1 MRTMHLRTATAIA
14 AIGLLASACTGAD
27 GTDGAGNTDQ
37 AGGDDAPGRVSGD
50 LNTVNSADVQPGT
63 GEITMAI
70 EKTITNWNTLT
81 AAGDISET
89 VWVTSALYPSVFEI
103 QPDASTLVLNEDLME
118 SAEVVSQDPT
128 VVEYVIQD
136 EARWSDGTPI
146 TGADFE
152 YQWRALNRKD
162 CPECQT
168 HDSDGL
174 DKVESLETSEDG
186 KTVTVTYDGN
196 FAEWKRPF
204 GRLLPAH
211 IAEQHGDLYTSFNEY
226 FVKTV
231 PEFSGG
237 PYIITDFQNDVSVT
251 LEPNP
256 EWYGEPP
263 NLQKVTYRMI
273 TDTQQTP
280 IALQNNEIQ
289 AMYPQPQV
297 DLLNSIQQMA
307 QLGVE
312 YQMNQSLVME
322 TFVINLSNSYLSDPV
337 LRKAIFTALDQQEVI
352 DKTVGQFDDSVTP
365 LGSVMIMQQQEGY
378 QDKVEELNYGQGDVE
393 AAKTMLTEAGYTID
407 DGQLLTPEDEPVP
420 PLRSVYSVGNPVRQ
434 SSMEV
439 LAATAKELG
448 ITLNM
453 ETTDSLGDTTQEN
466 SPYGYDIVVVGY
478 TGSPFLASN
487 AFKRFTTDTG
497 YNLHYSNDDVD
508 RLVDEALSATSDEET
523 IELINEAD
531 QLVVESAWMMPLY
544 QKPSMF
550 AYYDKYGNLRDNP
563 TISGP
568 AYNIQEWGLIVE

>member
-1 MRTMHLRTATAIA
+1 MNLRTSVAVA
-14 AIGLLASACTGAD
+14 ALALLAAGCSGAD
-27 GTDGAGNTDQ
+27 GASDGSGTTGQ
-37 AGGDDAPGRVSGD
+37 PGGDAPNRVSGD

-89 VWVTSALYPSVFEI
+89 VWVTSALYPSVFVI
-103 QPDASTLVLNEDLME
+103 QPDGSTLVLNEDLMD

-128 VVEYVIQD
+128 VVEYVISD

-174 DKVESLETSEDG
+174 DKVESLDISDDG
-186 KTVTVTYDGN
+186 KTVTATFDGN
-196 FAEWKRPF
+196 FSEWQRPF

-211 IAEQHGDLYTSFNEY
+211 LAEEHGDLYTSFNEY
-226 FVKTV
+226 FVQTV

-237 PYIITDFQNDVSVT
+237 PYIITDFQKDVSVT
-251 LEPNP
+251 MEPNP
-256 EWYGEPP
+256 EWYGEAP
-263 NLQKVTYRMI
+263 NLQKITFRMI

-297 DLLNSIQQMA
+297 DLLNTVQQMD
-307 QLGVE
+307 QLGVD

-322 TFVINLSNSYLSDPV
+322 TFVFNLSNSYLSDPI
-337 LRKAIFTALDQQEVI
+337 LRQAIFTALDQQEVI

-378 QDKVEELNYGQGDVE
+378 QDKVQDLNYGQGDLE
-393 AAKTMLTEAGYTID
+393 AAKTMLTDAGYTIEE
-407 DGQLLTPEDEPVP
+407 GKLLTPDGDEVP

-439 LAATAKELG
+439 LAASVKELG
-448 ITLNM
+448 ISLDL
-453 ETTDSLGDTTQEN
+453 ESTDSLGDTTQEN

-478 TGSPFLASN
+478 TGSPFLGSN

-497 YNLHYSNDDVD
+497 YNLHYSDEDVD
-508 RLVDEALSATSDEET
+508 RLVDEALEATSPEEA
-523 IELINEAD
+523 IDLVNEAD
-531 QLVVESAWMMPLY
+531 QIVVESAWMMPVY

-568 AYNIQEWGLIVE
+568 AYNIAEWGLIAQ

>member
-1 MRTMHLRTATAIA
+1 MYLRTAA
-14 AIGLLASACTGAD
+14 AVAGVALVASACSGAG
-27 GTDGAGNTDQ
+27 GTDGSASTDQ
-37 AGGDDAPGRVSGD
+37 PGADAPNRVAGD

-81 AAGDISET
+81 AAGDISEA
-89 VWVTSALYPSVFEI
+89 VWVTSALYPSVFVI
-103 QPDASTLVLNEDLME
+103 QPDGSTLVLNEDLME

-128 VVEYVIQD
+128 VVEYVIRD

-162 CPECQT
+162 CPDCQT

-174 DKVESLETSEDG
+174 DKVESLDISEDG
-186 KTVTVTYDGN
+186 KTVTATFDGN
-196 FAEWKRPF
+196 FSEWQRPF

-211 IAEQHGDLYTSFNEY
+211 IAEEHGDLYTSFNEY
-226 FVKTV
+226 FVQTV

-237 PYIITDFQNDVSVT
+237 PYIITDFQQDVSVT

-297 DLLNSIQQMA
+297 DLLTTIQQMD
-307 QLGVE
+307 QVGVD

-322 TFVINLSNSYLSDPV
+322 TFVFNLSNSYLSDPV
-337 LRKAIFTALDQQEVI
+337 LRQAIFTALDQEEVI
-352 DKTVGQFDDSVTP
+352 AKTVGQFDESVTP

-378 QDKVEELNYGQGDVE
+378 EDKVEGLNYGQGDVE
-393 AAKTMLTEAGYTID
+393 AAKAMLTDAGYTIE
-407 DGQLLTPEDEPVP
+407 DGQLMTPDGDAVP

-439 LAATAKELG
+439 LAATVKDLG
-448 ITLNM
+448 ITLDL
-453 ETTDSLGDTTQEN
+453 ETTDSLGDTTAEN

-478 TGSPFLASN
+478 TGSPFLGSN

-497 YNLHYSNDDVD
+497 YNLHYSDEDVD
-508 RLVDEALSATSDEET
+508 RLVDEALEATSPEEA
-523 IELINEAD
+523 IELVNEAD
-531 QLVVESAWMMPLY
+531 QIVVESAWMMPVY

-568 AYNIQEWGLIVE
+568 AYNIQEWGLIAQ